1 MGRNEK
7 GDMRREEGRGKNEE
21 KGSKRGEVRRGE
33 VRRGGGMR
41 GGWKRGG
48 GRRGGEKSK
57 EGERGEGI
65 GL

>member
-21 KGSKRGEVRRGE
+21 KGSKRGEVRRG
-33 VRRGGGMR
+33 GGMR
-41 GGWKRGG
+41 GGGRRGG
-48 GRRGGEKSK
+48 GRRGGENK
-57 EGERGEGI
+57 EGERGEGT